1 MSETVATSA
10 SPAGLPRRRTLLFS
24 RWKYYL
30 TSIPT
35 LLLRIRNWPTVLA
48 MFLGLPVRR
57 PVTIELRSGGRFRV
71 RTRMDIWNV
80 KETCLDRDYER
91 DAVPLQD
98 GWTIIDI
105 GGGLGDFTIH
115 AARLGGR
122 STVYAFE
129 PLLESFLLLQENLA
143 LNGVTN
149 VQAFQEAIAGKTGDR
164 FLFTRTGVTGQHR
177 TADSVAA
184 TTGDSVRVPAAT
196 LDEAFRRFG
205 IERCDFLK
213 IDCEGAEYEILFSA
227 SEGNLGR
234 VRHIAMEFH
243 EGVTS
248 YSHRDLVQFLE
259 QRDFRVSIRR
269 SPAHDDLGFLFATN
283 GRLAMR

>member
-1 MSETVATSA
+1 MPEIHATT
-10 SPAGLPRRRTLLFS
+10 PGLPRRRTLLLT

-30 TSIPT
+30 ASIPT

-57 PVTIELRSGGRFRV
+57 PVTIQLRAGGRFLV
-71 RTRMDIWNV
+71 RTKMDIWNV

-98 GWTIIDI
+98 GWTIVDI

-115 AARLGGR
+115 AARSGGR

-149 VQAFQEAIAGKTGDR
+149 VRAFQEAIAGKPGDR
-164 FLFTRTGVTGQHR
+164 FIFTKTGVTGQHR
-177 TADSVAA
+177 TADTLAD
-184 TTGDSVRVPAAT
+184 TTGDSERVAGAT
-196 LDEAFRRFG
+196 LDAAFRRFG

-213 IDCEGAEYEILFSA
+213 IDCEGAEYDILFSA
-227 SEGNLGR
+227 SEETLSR

-259 QRDFRVSIRR
+259 QRGFRVSIRR

-283 GRLAMR
+283 GRLAVR